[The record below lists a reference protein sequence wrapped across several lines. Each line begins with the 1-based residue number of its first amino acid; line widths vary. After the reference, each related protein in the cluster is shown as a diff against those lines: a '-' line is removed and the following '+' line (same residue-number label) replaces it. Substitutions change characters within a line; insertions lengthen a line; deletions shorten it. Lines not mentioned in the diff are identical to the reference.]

1 MQRSAKP
8 KNPKSRRGKSNI
20 KKLVLLICMVDQ
32 KIVDRVL
39 KVYEDAWIN
48 QDPEKILTIFTKDAI
63 YRERAFEKPFVG
75 HKQIK
80 EYWQSKVVEEQSDIR
95 FKLLH
100 VYIDGNTVLAEWE
113 ASFYSNIENARINI
127 IEVAILEFEG
137 DKIKSL
143 REYWHSKK
151 V

>member
-1 MQRSAKP
+1 MISKD
-8 KNPKSRRGKSNI
+8 I
-20 KKLVLLICMVDQ
+20 VKKVLN
-32 KIVDRVL
+32 
-39 KVYEDAWIN
+39 VYEDAWVN
-48 QDPEKILTIFTKDAI
+48 QKPEKILTIFTKDAI
-63 YRERAFEKPFVG
+63 YRERAFEKPLIG

-80 EYWQSKVVEEQSDIR
+80 QYWQSKVVEEQSDIK

-100 VYIDGNTVLAEWE
+100 FWVDGDTVLAEWD
-113 ASFYSNIENARINI
+113 ASFNSSIEKARIHI

-151 V
+151 L